1 MGAPVK
7 NLRRTIAEACHL
19 LYARGYVVATSG
31 NVSTRMGDGLLITPS
46 AHRKDTLSAKD
57 IVACS
62 MDGARRAVSKHASS
76 ELAMHVAAYAARPDI
91 GAVIHAHPSYSVAC
105 SLADISLAGPL
116 LPELLV
122 YTGPVATVP
131 YATPGSPAQAE
142 AVKPFL
148 NDHDALVLTRHG
160 VLVLGSDL
168 TDAIGRLEQL
178 EYAAR
183 IIYLARAI
191 GPVRK
196 MAPQEVA
203 QLIGYAEALG
213 RTLPIGSR
221 KYLRTT

>member
-7 NLRRTIAEACHL
+7 NLRTAIAEACHQ

-31 NVSTRMGDGLLITPS
+31 NVSTRIGDGLLITSS
-46 AHRKDTLSAKD
+46 AHRKDTLTAKD

-62 MDGARRAVSKHASS
+62 MDGVRRALSKHASS

-91 GAVIHAHPSYSVAC
+91 TAVIHAHPSYSVAC
-105 SLADISLAGPL
+105 SLAGVSLAEPL

-148 NDHDALVLTRHG
+148 NDHDALILTRHG

-168 TDAIGRLEQL
+168 TDAMSRLEQL

-191 GPVRK
+191 GPVRA
-196 MAPQEVA
+196 MAPDEVA
-203 QLIGYAEALG
+203 QLIDYATSLG
-213 RTLPIGSR
+213 RTLPAGTHTYVQ
-221 KYLRTT
+221 KK